1 MKITEE
7 WAWTALAHHLPSDP
21 AVWDPSGVVAAVA
34 RHRSDL
40 VMVADQPEPDTAW
53 RAAAFLHT
61 LAVCPALE
69 SPMNEFYAAAATRS
83 YLRVAGAPGLP
94 SPELLGDLVEA
105 AKKGRADVIAVAERL
120 RAEIERR
127 AAQDSLP
134 LGTDGT

>member
-34 RHRSDL
+34 RHQSDL
-40 VMVADQPEPDTAW
+40 VLLPDAPAPDIAW

-83 YLRVAGAPGLP
+83 YLRVAGAAQLP
-94 SPELLGDLVEA
+94 SPEALGDLVEA
-105 AKKGRADVIAVAERL
+105 AKLGKADIATVAEEL
-120 RAEIERR
+120 RGLI
-127 AAQDSLP
+127 
-134 LGTDGT
+134 

>member
-1 MKITEE
+1 MKITLE
-7 WAWTALAHHLPSDP
+7 WAWTALEHHLPSDP

-40 VMVADQPEPDTAW
+40 VMLPEQPAPDIAW

-83 YLRVAGAPGLP
+83 YLRVAGVRQLP
-94 SPELLGDLVEA
+94 SPEELGDLVED
-105 AKKGRADVIAVAERL
+105 AKLGRADIAAIAREL
-120 RAEIERR
+120 RSRM
-127 AAQDSLP
+127 
-134 LGTDGT
+134 

>member
-34 RHRSDL
+34 RHQSDL
-40 VMVADQPEPDTAW
+40 VMLPDAPPPDIAW

-83 YLRVAGAPGLP
+83 YLRVAGADRLP

-105 AKKGRADVIAVAERL
+105 AKLGKADIAAVADEL
-120 RAEIERR
+120 RSRIEP
-127 AAQDSLP
+127 APVEL
-134 LGTDGT
+134 